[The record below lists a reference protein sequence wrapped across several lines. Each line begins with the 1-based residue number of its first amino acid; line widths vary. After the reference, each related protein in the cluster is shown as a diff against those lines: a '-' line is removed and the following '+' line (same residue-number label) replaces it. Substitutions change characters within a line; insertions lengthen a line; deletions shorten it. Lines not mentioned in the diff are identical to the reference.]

1 MDGWLGNMQELVTFY
16 GIKIAAALVILVVGR
31 WIAKAV
37 SRLTE
42 RLLNNRKVDRTI
54 VSFVEHLTYIAL
66 MTFVVLAALAQ
77 LGIQTT
83 SFIADI
89 GAAGLAIGL
98 ALQGSLA
105 NFAAGFLLIIFKPFK
120 AGDYIEGAG
129 VAGTVEGIQVFTTV
143 LRTADNKTIIVPN
156 AKIMGDNITNY
167 SAKETRRVDLLFGVS
182 YSDDIDK
189 VRRILQNIVDSDPL
203 LVRLLVDPTDERLLV
218 DLAEGRPVAITA
230 ADVRTLR
237 SMQLKGTSRGP
248 DAPRGDDVARMH
260 RYADEFYV
268 DIVET
273 DGTPRHVLDRLT
285 PNGIVPFVVEVVDGF
300 DQTPGPAAGRALE
313 AS

>member
-1 MDGWLGNMQELVTFY
+1 
-16 GIKIAAALVILVVGR
+16 
-31 WIAKAV
+31 
-37 SRLTE
+37 
-42 RLLNNRKVDRTI
+42 
-54 VSFVEHLTYIAL
+54 

-83 SFIADI
+83 SFIAVI

-189 VRRILQNIVDSDPL
+189 VRRILQNIVDSDPRIL
-203 LVRLLVDPTDERLLV
+203 KDPESMIIV
-218 DLAEGRPVAITA
+218 KELAESRVNLE
-230 ADVRTLR
+230 VRAWVKTGDYWGVYFDTLEKAKR
-237 SMQLKGTSRGP
+237 K
-248 DAPRGDDVARMH
+248 
-260 RYADEFYV
+260 
-268 DIVET
+268 
-273 DGTPRHVLDRLT
+273 
-285 PNGIVPFVVEVVDGF
+285 F
-300 DQTPGPAAGRALE
+300 DAAGVSIPFPQRGIHVYEHRQGQTRPRAALGTEE
-313 AS
+313 AETGLAESM